1 MDWNKIV
8 SDYYNAGYYT
18 VDQVK
23 VFVAKGKITA
33 EQYSIITGDDY
44 TAQ

>member
-1 MDWNKIV
+1 MDWVKTITT
-8 SDYYNAGYYT
+8 YYQAGYYT

-33 EQYSIITGDDY
+33 DQFLAITGQY
-44 TAQ
+44 YA

>member
-1 MDWNKIV
+1 MNWLKIV

-33 EQYSIITGDDY
+33 DQFLAITGQAY
-44 TAQ
+44 IA